1 MCPLN
6 PVQRAFIPA
15 DGVAENAFLLDA
27 FMRKTEHERQPLA
40 VAWIDVVKA
49 FDSVSHDSIGRAAAR
64 IGMPLPIVDV
74 IRRMYNG
81 STTETRRETRIQTT
95 RGVRQGDPL
104 SPHLFNAVVDEAV
117 DALGVAP
124 DDKPVVM
131 AFADDLVVLARI
143 SAMLQHR
150 L

>member
-40 VAWIDVVKA
+40 VAWIDVAKA

-81 STTETRRETRIQTT
+81 STTEIRRETRIQTT
-95 RGVRQGDPL
+95 RGVEP
-104 SPHLFNAVVDEAV
+104 
-117 DALGVAP
+117 
-124 DDKPVVM
+124 
-131 AFADDLVVLARI
+131 FAGQNFEVHPTPPRLARSI
-143 SAMLQHR
+143 PVYIQIFW
-150 L
+150 